1 MRAGPVQS
9 GGAKQRVLYTGTD
22 RIAGDRHSETMP
34 RAALL
39 PPIPSQ
45 TATAPV
51 TALGVLRRLGL
62 TARQCADIVTRAK
75 ALRTGP
81 EAVAIAWGL
90 VTEDAFYAGLAR
102 ALGIGFLRHPF
113 PIDRRC
119 VSPYAA
125 EAGLTRDERGRLI
138 AAPQGEAL
146 DCFLA
151 SRPAFSLLTTPTN
164 LRASQRIALCHVQA
178 LTAAGELGL
187 LAPHETAHRDGSAS
201 GFVGVAWL
209 LALIAIIFCEPVLSL
224 PVTVPLFMLFIWTIA
239 QRIVA
244 VAAKHVARRAR
255 PVPPLTPGDLPF
267 YSVLVP
273 LYREDEVIGALVEA
287 LAGLE
292 YPPEKLEILFL
303 VEAQDEMT
311 HKAFD
316 RFNLPPF
323 MRILRCPDGTPRT
336 KPRALNIGL
345 NECRGECV
353 VIYDAE
359 DRPDPDQL
367 AKAAALFRTLPHDVA
382 CLQAE
387 LAIEKADENF
397 FTRGFALE
405 YAILFQLIV
414 PSLCAFNLPVAL
426 GGTSNH
432 FRRTALLALRGWDA
446 WNVTEDADLGLRL
459 AWHGYRI
466 AHLPSQTWEEAPA
479 NYKIWRQQRVR
490 WIKGWMQTALVHLRG
505 SVSRWRALNMFQ
517 KLAML
522 HHLIGTPI
530 AALLTPL
537 FALALV
543 AGWNGEFTSPVHEG
557 MIAFGSA
564 LALAGMAAMAA
575 LLISAEPVMSRRARW
590 CAIVYS
596 PLYGL
601 LMSACAWLAL
611 WELVRHPFRWNK
623 TPHGASAAFASDMA
637 TPRRIKRAR
646 KPSAVQSR
654 GKALPASP
662 YAQAAPRR

>member
-1 MRAGPVQS
+1 
-9 GGAKQRVLYTGTD
+9 
-22 RIAGDRHSETMP
+22 MP
-34 RAALL
+34 RAAFL

-45 TATAPV
+45 TASVPV
-51 TALGVLRRLGL
+51 STLGVLRRLGL
-62 TARQCADIVTRAK
+62 TSRQCANIAARAT
-75 ALRTGP
+75 ALKTGP

-113 PIDRRC
+113 PIDRHF
-119 VSPYAA
+119 VSPYAT
-125 EAGLTRDERGRLI
+125 EAGLTRDDRGRLI
-138 AAPQGEAL
+138 AAPQGDAL
-146 DCFLA
+146 NRFLA
-151 SRPAFSLLTTPTN
+151 SRPAFSLLTTPTI
-164 LRASQRIALCHVQA
+164 LRESQRIALCHAQA
-178 LTAAGELGL
+178 LAAADELGL

-201 GFVGVAWL
+201 GFVVAAWL
-209 LALIAIIFCEPVLSL
+209 LALIAIMFCEPILSL

-244 VAAKHVARRAR
+244 VAAKRLSLSAQPA
-255 PVPPLTPGDLPF
+255 PLLAPGDLPF

-287 LAGLE
+287 LARLD
-292 YPPEKLEILFL
+292 YPPEKLEIMFL
-303 VEAQDEMT
+303 VEVQDEIT
-311 HKAFD
+311 RKALN
-316 RFNLPPF
+316 RFSLPPF
-323 MRILRCPDGTPRT
+323 MRVLVCPDGAPRT

-345 NECRGECV
+345 NECRGEYV
-353 VIYDAE
+353 AIYDAE

-367 AKAAALFRTLPHDVA
+367 AKAAALFRVLPDDVA

-387 LAIEKADENF
+387 LTIEKADENF

-432 FRRTALLALRGWDA
+432 FRRATLLALHGWDA

-459 AWHGYRI
+459 AWHGYSI
-466 AHLPSQTWEEAPA
+466 AYLPSRTWEEAPN

-490 WIKGWMQTALVHLRG
+490 WIKGWMQTALVHLRAAG
-505 SVSRWRALNMFQ
+505 PRWHGLNMFQ

-543 AGWNGEFTSPVHEG
+543 VGWNGEFTSPVHES

-564 LALAGMAAMAA
+564 LALAGITALAA
-575 LLISAEPVMSRRARW
+575 LLVSAEPHLSRRARW
-590 CAIVYS
+590 YAMIGS
-596 PLYGL
+596 PLYVL

-611 WELVRHPFRWNK
+611 WELVCHPFRWNK
-623 TPHGASAAFASDMA
+623 TPHGASAAIAPDIAMS
-637 TPRRIKRAR
+637 RRAKQA
-646 KPSAVQSR
+646 
-654 GKALPASP
+654 GKAHPDQFRRKAMPHSP
-662 YAQAAPRR
+662 YTEAAPRR